1 MKGGRMLQLL
11 TYTTY
16 LDFIQDGPAD
26 LPCKKGCTTNN
37 FPLLLQDVQIELH
50 EQEFNHNFITN
61 FFRDPNGVRLHVIE
75 RCVQIASILTR
86 SRMTFPTG

>member
-1 MKGGRMLQLL
+1 MLQLL

-61 FFRDPNGVRLHVIE
+61 FFRDSNGVPSSTQPLWHVF
-75 RCVQIASILTR
+75 ASLLPPF
-86 SRMTFPTG
+86 MF